1 MGRPTTTERVARPL
15 CMLLTVA
22 VALGAAAVPSVS
34 AESPRYSYGQ
44 ACEKALPVYRQG
56 WVEILERGR
65 WTEAERLYREAVAVA
80 PDCMIAKSV
89 LGRITV
95 DAAERKTLIAQIQA
109 NIENVDPHG
118 RLILEP
124 YLKTLILI
132 SARDT
137 QQSLSEDFRS
147 DLTKMAIS
155 NYRSFLEHYPEEWA
169 VRVEYI
175 EWIHAEQGP
184 QKALEAIQKMSQERP
199 SDSVRLSYFPAYFHA
214 ELGEYDQATELAR
227 QFVQEL
233 GPGDWPQEHYISA
246 FIAYQLSD
254 YAAASQSIK
263 QALLLDP
270 RHLIAE
276 RLRKKIDAALAAEH

>member
-1 MGRPTTTERVARPL
+1 MRRSTKIERVAHPL
-15 CMLLTVA
+15 WMLLT
-22 VALGAAAVPSVS
+22 VALGAAAVPSAS
-34 AESPRYSYGQ
+34 AEASLYSYGE
-44 ACEKALPVYRQG
+44 ACKKALPYYRQG
-56 WVEILERGR
+56 WVEILENGR

-80 PDCMIAKSV
+80 PDCIVAKSV

-109 NIENVDPHG
+109 NVENVDPRG

-124 YLKTLILI
+124 YLQTLILI

-137 QQSLSEDFRS
+137 GQRLGEEFRS
-147 DLTKMAIS
+147 DLTKTAIN
-155 NYRSFLEHYPEEWA
+155 NYQVFLEHYPEEWA

-175 EWIHAEQGP
+175 EWTHAEQGP
-184 QKALEAIQKMSQERP
+184 KKALDAIQKMLQERP

-214 ELGEYDQATELAR
+214 ELGEFDQATELAR

-246 FIAYQLSD
+246 FIAYQLGD
-254 YAAASQSIK
+254 YAAASVAIK

-276 RLRKKIDAALAAEH
+276 RLSKKINAAVASEQ